1 VAADR
6 VLIAVVCIDDHVSD
20 TGTYSGTTIGGV
32 AASTDLAVFG
42 SGSRS
47 VIICHAAVPTGTS
60 GNVVVTN
67 SKETNRNSVHLFR
80 ATGLLSLSSRDTANA
95 ASSAGPVN
103 IDVLAGG
110 FIIAGVAEPA
120 IGNVSWTGLTAAF
133 TASSSFNRLAAV
145 SWR

>member
-1 VAADR
+1 
-6 VLIAVVCIDDHVSD
+6 
-20 TGTYSGTTIGGV
+20 
-32 AASTDLAVFG
+32 
-42 SGSRS
+42 
-47 VIICHAAVPTGTS
+47 
-60 GNVVVTN
+60 
-67 SKETNRNSVHLFR
+67 LFR

-120 IGNVSWTGLTAAF
+120 IGNVSWTGLTERAEDDLDSGSTGRTQSSASIASATDQTVAVTAAF